1 MYDQLEILSMARGL
15 ATHAA
20 ARHQVVAEN
29 LAQSDTPG
37 YRSRDVASFAESY
50 RDPSGLTLRATRAGH
65 IPDSAP
71 PAPLRPFVERGIDG
85 DPNGNTVS
93 IESQLV
99 KSAQVQLQH
108 DMALSIYRTTL
119 GIMRATLGRGA

>member
-15 ATHAA
+15 ARHAA
-20 ARHQVVAEN
+20 ARHQVIAEN

-37 YRSRDVASFAESY
+37 YRARDVAPFAEAY
-50 RDPSGLTLRATRAGH
+50 RTPAGLHLRSTRPGH
-65 IPDSAP
+65 IPDSQP
-71 PAPLRPFVERGIDG
+71 PAALRAEVERGVDG

-93 IESQLV
+93 VEGQIV
-99 KSAQVQLQH
+99 KSAEVQLQH

-119 GIMRATLGRGA
+119 GIMRATLGRG